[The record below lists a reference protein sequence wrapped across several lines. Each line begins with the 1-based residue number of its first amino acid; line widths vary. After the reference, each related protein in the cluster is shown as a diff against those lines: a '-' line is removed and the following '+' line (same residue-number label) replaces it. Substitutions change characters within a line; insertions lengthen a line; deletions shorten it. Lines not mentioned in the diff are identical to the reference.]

1 MHQVLKQQESTWPFD
16 QPRTK
21 NRKDSL
27 STLHQAMA
35 GSSSIHKT
43 MTSSTYSSSSSSSS
57 TTTAK
62 ATSGI
67 TKTTRTINQRRLSER
82 KSSQELFQQPKLK
95 MLYGKDLKEYDNLN
109 VEDLLGQL
117 SAEELEQL
125 SSEVDPDDSLLPPS
139 QRCKDQ
145 TNKDPTGPL
154 KRRQLLNFLTKF
166 AKEQEDWPE
175 IKKFVPGVKLGKVWV
190 PKQGDP
196 KGGME
201 EKIILDLEDGA
212 EEALGNA
219 TEADL
224 VDLAGILGLHSMLNQ
239 DQYEASILNKGQP
252 LGDKFES
259 IVKSTKPKKI
269 LPPEPDNMTDPEK
282 TAKQVAEND
291 PNLTNLNWNN
301 IKYIPRETFKKLFN
315 GLKTNT
321 NLIELNLSN
330 TGLTDG
336 PAEKLMEALK
346 VNESLRK
353 VNLESNYL
361 SGPMIR
367 DLIEAL
373 LDKQNIVEFRA
384 ANQRPQIMGNR
395 YEMEIAKLIQQ
406 NKTLLK
412 LGLNFDV
419 PDARHKVAT
428 QLQLNNDSCRLKRL
442 ASVEG

>member
-1 MHQVLKQQESTWPFD
+1 MFFF
-16 QPRTK
+16 
-21 NRKDSL
+21 
-27 STLHQAMA
+27 
-35 GSSSIHKT
+35 
-43 MTSSTYSSSSSSSS
+43 
-57 TTTAK
+57 
-62 ATSGI
+62 
-67 TKTTRTINQRRLSER
+67 
-82 KSSQELFQQPKLK
+82 LFLI
-95 MLYGKDLKEYDNLN
+95 
-109 VEDLLGQL
+109 
-117 SAEELEQL
+117 
-125 SSEVDPDDSLLPPS
+125 
-139 QRCKDQ
+139 CKI
-145 TNKDPTGPL
+145 
-154 KRRQLLNFLTKF
+154 LNFF
-166 AKEQEDWPE
+166 S
-175 IKKFVPGVKLGKVWV
+175 GKVWV
-190 PKQGDP
+190 PKKGDP

-336 PAEKLMEALK
+336 PAE
-346 VNESLRK
+346 VIN
-353 VNLESNYL
+353 
-361 SGPMIR
+361 
-367 DLIEAL
+367 
-373 LDKQNIVEFRA
+373 
-384 ANQRPQIMGNR
+384 
-395 YEMEIAKLIQQ
+395 
-406 NKTLLK
+406 
-412 LGLNFDV
+412 
-419 PDARHKVAT
+419 
-428 QLQLNNDSCRLKRL
+428 
-442 ASVEG
+442 